1 MERPTLGMLFLHFL
15 VLAFL
20 AIGGAPTIL
29 PALHRYVVET
39 HQWLTSPQFAD
50 AYVSLSELNDVSS
63 ELFVVFRLCEETR
76 YTTQDFLILIA
87 Y

>member
-1 MERPTLGMLFLHFL
+1 MDDGVIAKHQVPDADDE
-15 VLAFL
+15 
-20 AIGGAPTIL
+20 
-29 PALHRYVVET
+29 HRKQKHVG
-39 HQWLTSPQFAD
+39 LDRRRARS
-50 AYVSLSELNDVSS
+50 VSLSELNDVSS